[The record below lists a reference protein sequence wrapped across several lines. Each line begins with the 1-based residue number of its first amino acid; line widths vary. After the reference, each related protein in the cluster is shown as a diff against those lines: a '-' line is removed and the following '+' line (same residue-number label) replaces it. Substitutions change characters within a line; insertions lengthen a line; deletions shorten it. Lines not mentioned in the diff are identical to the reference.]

1 MNTYQEWMAFLA
13 KAKDPSKGRPVLSLA
28 GTRIKFHMPSNCT
41 PRAMLT
47 YHDTLLVEWQ
57 PTMTFFS
64 NGGHMTQT
72 TKNRI
77 NYYLPYDYI
86 IKQEQGRWFLTSNN
100 ESVHEELMPNF
111 TIAFT
116 HDGQLEWID

>member
-1 MNTYQEWMAFLA
+1 MNTYQDWMAYLA
-13 KAKDPSKGRPVLSLA
+13 NAKDPSKGRPVA
-28 GTRIKFHMPSNCT
+28 KGTRIKFYMPPNCT

-47 YHDTLLVEWQ
+47 HHDTLLVEWQ

-64 NGGHMTQT
+64 NGGYMTQT

-77 NYYLPYDYI
+77 NHYLPSGFY
-86 IKQEQGRWFLTSNN
+86 IKQERGKWFLTSHNK
-100 ESVHEELMPNF
+100 SVHEELMHDF
-111 TIAFT
+111 TVAFS

>member
-1 MNTYQEWMAFLA
+1 MNTYQDWMAYLA
-13 KAKDPSKGRPVLSLA
+13 KAKDPSKGRPVLSLT
-28 GTRIKFHMPSNCT
+28 GTRIKFYMPPNCT

-72 TKNRI
+72 TKNRL
-77 NYYLPYDYI
+77 NAYLPPTHYI
-86 IKQEQGRWFLTSNN
+86 QQKKGVWYLTSHNG
-100 ESVHEELMPNF
+100 SLLQELAPDF

-116 HDGQLEWID
+116 HDGLLEWID

>member
-13 KAKDPSKGRPVLSLA
+13 ETKVPSKGRPILGLV
-28 GTRIKFHMPSNCT
+28 GTRIKFYMPPDCM
-41 PRAMLT
+41 PRALLT

-57 PTMTFFS
+57 PHKTFFS
-64 NGGHMTQT
+64 NGGYMTKT
-72 TKNRI
+72 TKHRLNA
-77 NYYLPYDYI
+77 YLPPTYY
-86 IKQEQGRWFLTSNN
+86 IKQEQGKWFLTNLP
-100 ESVHEELMPNF
+100 ESVHEELMPDF